1 MKRSPRKRAY
11 VECAAT
17 RGSEKN
23 LKNWR
28 VPENGHGE
36 ILEYPPRKL
45 LGNLAPI
52 WFNSSQQPRP
62 RKWANA
68 QPTRTANFTARV
80 LLQKITKPSK
90 QTSSR
95 DRANAPKLAYQK
107 PPKIGQSEAPAV
119 KIGLVR
125 FKTSFLIKKRH
136 GDTGFFYF
144 ILERVLHQSA
154 AKNVSCEF

>member
-1 MKRSPRKRAY
+1 MRSPRKRAY

-95 DRANAPKLAYQK
+95 DRANAPKLAHQK
-107 PPKIGQSEAPAV
+107 PPKIGQCEAPAV

-144 ILERVLHQSA
+144 IFERVLHQSA

>member
-1 MKRSPRKRAY
+1 MRSPRKRAY

-107 PPKIGQSEAPAV
+107 PPKIGQCEAPAV
-119 KIGLVR
+119 KIALVR
-125 FKTSFLIKKRH
+125 FKASFLIKKRH
-136 GDTGFFYF
+136 GDTFFLFY
-144 ILERVLHQSA
+144 S
-154 AKNVSCEF
+154 

>member
-1 MKRSPRKRAY
+1 MRSPRKRAD

-95 DRANAPKLAYQK
+95 NRANTPKLAYQK
-107 PPKIGQSEAPAV
+107 PPKIGQCEAPAV

>member
-1 MKRSPRKRAY
+1 MRSPRKRAY

-28 VPENGHGE
+28 VPDNGHGE

-107 PPKIGQSEAPAV
+107 PPKIGQCEAPAV

-144 ILERVLHQSA
+144 ILERVLHESA